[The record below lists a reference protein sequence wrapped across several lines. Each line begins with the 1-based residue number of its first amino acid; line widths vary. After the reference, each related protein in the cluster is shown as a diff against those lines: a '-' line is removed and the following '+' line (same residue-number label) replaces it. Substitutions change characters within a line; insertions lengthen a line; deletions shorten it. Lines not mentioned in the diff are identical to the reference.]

1 MASITIG
8 SIGLL
13 RIVNSNYLR
22 ELFKLQICGNTYH
35 YVGVVFR
42 LVDTVWCD
50 VGMRVS
56 HSLVLSLA
64 IEPRAGHIAK

>member
-56 HSLVLSLA
+56 HPLVLSLA